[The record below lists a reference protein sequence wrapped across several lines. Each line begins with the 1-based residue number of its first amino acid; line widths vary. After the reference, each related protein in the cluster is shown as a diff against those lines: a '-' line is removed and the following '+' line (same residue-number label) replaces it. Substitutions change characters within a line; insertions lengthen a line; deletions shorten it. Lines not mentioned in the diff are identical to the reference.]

1 MEVEEQD
8 EEREEKEET
17 PESEAWIAEVLP
29 RATALALARA
39 AEVARGLPVG
49 SLARAKVIRD
59 AEKKAKGEC
68 PHAFRDDYGHCE

>member
-49 SLARAKVIRD
+49 SLARAQVIRN
-59 AEKKAKGEC
+59 AEKKAKSEC
-68 PHAFRDDYGHCE
+68 PYAFRDDYGHRE

>member
-1 MEVEEQD
+1 MND
-8 EEREEKEET
+8 ENKKEDTQAET
-17 PESEAWIAEVLP
+17 WIATLLP
-29 RATALALARA
+29 RGTALSLVLAS
-39 AEVARGLPVG
+39 EVARQLPVG

>member
-1 MEVEEQD
+1 MSDAAEN
-8 EEREEKEET
+8 EKEDQEA
-17 PESEAWIAEVLP
+17 EAWIAEVLP

-59 AEKKAKGEC
+59 AEKKARIEC
-68 PHAFRDDYGHCE
+68 PSAFRDDCSHGQ

>member
-1 MEVEEQD
+1 MSDAAEN
-8 EEREEKEET
+8 EKEKDQEA
-17 PESEAWIAEVLP
+17 SAWIAEVLP
-29 RATALALARA
+29 RSTALALVRA
-39 AEVARGLPVG
+39 SELARGLPVG

>member
-1 MEVEEQD
+1 MSNAAEN
-8 EEREEKEET
+8 EKEDT
-17 PESEAWIAEVLP
+17 KAQAWIATVLP
-29 RATALALARA
+29 RSTALALVRA
-39 AEVARGLPVG
+39 SQLARGLPEN